1 MGQNNGNGNN
11 PPKVELE
18 LNQEARF
25 KILKPVYAGQS
36 SYGKFYLYS
45 VKALETGETR
55 SLFATEE
62 IHSIIEEKR
71 LGVGS
76 EFLLKRVANGKKGS
90 SKLEL
95 SILGKVPE
103 PRQSASGDN
112 LKELLFQ
119 SIRDAVEV
127 VRDSGVQFSNEEI
140 SKLSV
145 TIFIQRS
152 RLA

>member
-36 SYGKFYLYS
+36 SFGKFYLYS
-45 VKALETGETR
+45 VKDLETGETR
-55 SLFATEE
+55 SLFATDE
-62 IHSIIEEKR
+62 IHSIIEEKQ

-76 EFLLKRVANGKKGS
+76 EFALKRVPNGKKGS
-90 SKLEL
+90 SRLEL
-95 SILGKVPE
+95 SILGKAPE
-103 PRQSASGDN
+103 PESQRKDN

-119 SIRDAVEV
+119 SVRDAVDI
-127 VRDSGVQFSNEEI
+127 VRDSGIQFSNDEI
-140 SKLSV
+140 QKLA
-145 TIFIQRS
+145 TTLFIQRT
-152 RLA
+152 RLT

>member
-1 MGQNNGNGNN
+1 MGQNNGNGN

-45 VKALETGETR
+45 VQDLESGETR

-62 IHSIIEEKR
+62 IHSIIEEKQ

-95 SILGKVPE
+95 SILGKE
-103 PRQSASGDN
+103 PALQPSTSGDN

>member
-45 VKALETGETR
+45 VQDLGSGEIR

-62 IHSIIEEKR
+62 IHSIIEEKQ

-95 SILGKVPE
+95 SILEKSSE
-103 PRQSASGDN
+103 PHLTPSGDN

>member
-11 PPKVELE
+11 PPKVELD

-25 KILKPVYAGQS
+25 KILKPVYSGQS

-45 VKALETGETR
+45 VKDLETGETR

-62 IHSIIEEKR
+62 IHSIIEEKQ

-76 EFLLKRVANGKKGS
+76 EFLLKRVADGKK

-95 SILGKVPE
+95 SILGKVSE
-103 PRQSASGDN
+103 PQPSASDN

-119 SIRDAVEV
+119 SIRDAVDI
-127 VRDSGVQFSNEEI
+127 VRDSGIQFSNDEI
-140 SKLSV
+140 QKLA
-145 TIFIQRS
+145 TTLFIQRT

>member
-45 VKALETGETR
+45 VKDLESGEIR

-62 IHSIIEEKR
+62 IHSIIEEKQ

-76 EFLLKRVANGKKGS
+76 EFLLKRVPNGKKGS

-95 SILGKVPE
+95 SILGKAPE
-103 PRQSASGDN
+103 PQSPVSDN

-127 VRDSGVQFSNEEI
+127 VRDCGVQFSNEEI

-145 TIFIQRS
+145 TIFIQRAK
-152 RLA
+152 LA

>member
-1 MGQNNGNGNN
+1 MGQNNGGN

-45 VKALETGETR
+45 VKDLETGETR

-62 IHSIIEEKR
+62 IHSIIEEKQ

-76 EFLLKRVANGKKGS
+76 EFLLKRVPNGKKGS
-90 SKLEL
+90 SLEL
-95 SILGKVPE
+95 SILGKAPA
-103 PRQSASGDN
+103 PQPSTSGDN

>member
-1 MGQNNGNGNN
+1 MGQNNGNN
-11 PPKVELE
+11 PQKVELE

-45 VKALETGETR
+45 VQDLETGETR

-62 IHSIIEEKR
+62 IHSIIEEKQ

-76 EFLLKRVANGKKGS
+76 EFLLKRVPNGGKKGS

-95 SILGKVPE
+95 SILGKGPTSQ
-103 PRQSASGDN
+103 PSTSGDN

>member
-1 MGQNNGNGNN
+1 MGQNNGNGGN

-45 VKALETGETR
+45 VQDLETGETR

-62 IHSIIEEKR
+62 IHSIIEEKQ

-76 EFLLKRVANGKKGS
+76 EFLLKRIPNGKKGS

-95 SILGKVPE
+95 SILGKAPE
-103 PRQSASGDN
+103 SQPPAQDN